1 MLTSF
6 ELDCPTTP
14 STSRDGAKLDEKI
27 GRCLVANLEGAI
39 QLPTGSSKEV
49 QTVLC
54 KVVVL
59 LLLTTSRVGL
69 TLADIGPIDQSEHG
83 NG

>member
-14 STSRDGAKLDEKI
+14 STSRDGAKLDEQI
-27 GRCLVANLEGAI
+27 ARCLVANLEGAI

-54 KVVVL
+54 KVVL
-59 LLLTTSRVGL
+59 LLLTSRVGL